1 MVQAAV
7 TKTTVANDSTPSNYR
22 AMAMVTTL
30 FFMWGFLTSLNDIL
44 VPHLKAIFELNYT
57 RVMFINSAFFGSYFV
72 FAVPAGKLIE
82 KIGYKRTMVVGLLI
96 MALGAVLF
104 VPAANVPSFELF
116 LAALIVLA
124 AGVTALQVAA
134 NPYVTVLGPARTASS
149 RLNLTQAFNSLGTT
163 IAPYVGG
170 LLILAAAPLSAVQ
183 LNQLSAPALLAYR
196 QQEASSV
203 KMPYIFIALALT
215 ALALAIAMFNLPKIQ
230 TTREFRPMG
239 ETDAA
244 ASHLWKQRQLVLGAL
259 GIFLY
264 VGAEVSIGS
273 FLINYFTQPEIG
285 NLSVKAA
292 AGLVSLYWFGAMIG
306 RFIGAAVL
314 QKLPT
319 RRVLGTVAVVA
330 CLLVLTS
337 MLSRGW
343 LAMATIILVGLFN
356 SVMFPNIFSLGI
368 EDLGPLTSKG
378 SGLLVMAIVGGA
390 VIPVAEGALADRIGI
405 HRAFILPA
413 LCYVYIAYYG
423 YRGSIHK
430 TSLPPLTA
438 TAS

>member
-7 TKTTVANDSTPSNYR
+7 TKTSVSSDHPSNYR

-30 FFMWGFLTSLNDIL
+30 FFMWGFLTALNDIL
-44 VPHLKAIFELNYT
+44 IPHLKAIFDLNYT
-57 RVMFINSAFFGSYFV
+57 WVRLINSAFFGGYFV
-72 FAVPAGKLIE
+72 FAIPSGKLIE
-82 KIGYKRTMVVGLLI
+82 KIGYKKTMVVGLLV
-96 MALGAVLF
+96 MAVGAVLF
-104 VPAANVPSFELF
+104 VPAANAPSFALF

-124 AGVTALQVAA
+124 AGVAALQVAA

-163 IAPYVGG
+163 IAPAVGG
-170 LLILAAAPLSAVQ
+170 YLILAAQPAPTRLQ
-183 LNQLSAPALLAYR
+183 QLSASALLLHR

-203 KMPYIFIALALT
+203 KLPYIGIALALT
-215 ALALAIAMFNLPKIQ
+215 VLALAIAMFNLPKIEA
-230 TTREFRPMG
+230 TREFRPMG

-244 ASHLWKQRQLVLGAL
+244 ARDLWKQRQLVLGTL

-264 VGAEVSIGS
+264 VGAEVAIGS

-285 NLSVKAA
+285 HMTVQSAA
-292 AGLVSLYWFGAMIG
+292 RLVSLYWFGAMIG

-319 RRVLGTVAVVA
+319 RAVLGTVAVVA
-330 CLLVLTS
+330 CLLVVTS
-337 MLSRGW
+337 MLSVGW
-343 LAMATIILVGLFN
+343 LAMGTIIAVGLFN
-356 SVMFPNIFSLGI
+356 SVMFPSIFSLGI
-368 EDLGPLTSKG
+368 EGLGPLTGKG

-390 VIPVAEGALADRIGI
+390 IIPLAEGALADRIGI
-405 HRAFILPA
+405 HHAFILPA
-413 LCYVYIAYYG
+413 LCYIYIAFYG
-423 YRGSIHK
+423 YKGSVHK

-438 TAS
+438 S

>member
-1 MVQAAV
+1 MVQTAV
-7 TKTTVANDSTPSNYR
+7 TKTSVSSDSNPSNYR

-44 VPHLKAIFELNYT
+44 VPHFKSIFDLNYT
-57 RVMFINSAFFGSYFV
+57 RVMFINSAFFGSYFL
-72 FAVPAGKLIE
+72 FGIPSGKLIE
-82 KIGYKRTMVVGLLI
+82 KIGYKKTMVVGLLI
-96 MALGAVLF
+96 MALGALLF
-104 VPAANVPSFELF
+104 VPAANAPSFRLF
-116 LAALIVLA
+116 LAALMVLA

-170 LLILAAAPLSAVQ
+170 MLILAAAPLSSSQ
-183 LNQLSAPALLAYR
+183 LQKLSASALLTYR

-203 KMPYIFIALALT
+203 KMPYIGIALALI
-215 ALALAIAMFNLPKIQ
+215 ALALAIAMFNLPRIEA
-230 TTREFRPMG
+230 TREFRPMG
-239 ETDAA
+239 DADEAA
-244 ASHLWKQRQLVLGAL
+244 ASLWKHRQLVLGAL

-264 VGAEVSIGS
+264 VGAEVAIGS

-292 AGLVSLYWFGAMIG
+292 ASLVSLYWFCAMIG

-319 RRVLGTVAVVA
+319 RTVLGTVAVVA
-330 CLLVLTS
+330 CLLVVTS
-337 MLSRGW
+337 MLSTGW
-343 LAMATIILVGLFN
+343 LAMGTIIGVGLFN
-356 SVMFPNIFSLGI
+356 SVMFPNIFSLGV
-368 EDLGPLTSKG
+368 EGLGPLTGKG

-390 VIPVAEGALADRIGI
+390 IIPVTEGALADRIGI
-405 HRAFILPA
+405 HHAFILPA
-413 LCYVYIAYYG
+413 LCYIYIAYYG
-423 YRGSIHK
+423 YKGSVPKVIGNM
-430 TSLPPLTA
+430 S
-438 TAS
+438 

>member
-7 TKTTVANDSTPSNYR
+7 TKTSVSSDHPSNYR

-30 FFMWGFLTSLNDIL
+30 FFMWGFLTALNDIL
-44 VPHLKAIFELNYT
+44 VPHLKSIFELNYT
-57 RVMFINSAFFGSYFV
+57 RVMLINSAFFGSYFV
-72 FAVPAGKLIE
+72 FAIPAGKLIE
-82 KIGYKRTMVVGLLI
+82 KIGYKKTMVVGLLI
-96 MALGAVLF
+96 MAVGALLF

-170 LLILAAAPLSAVQ
+170 LLILAAAPMSSTQ
-183 LNQLSAPALLAYR
+183 LQQLSAPALLAYR
-196 QQEASSV
+196 QHEASSV
-203 KMPYIFIALALT
+203 KIPYVFIAVALT
-215 ALALAIAMFNLPKIQ
+215 ALALAIAMFNLPKIEQ
-230 TTREFRPMG
+230 TREFRPMG

-244 ASHLWKQRQLVLGAL
+244 ARDLWKQRQLILGAL

-285 NLSVKAA
+285 NMTVKAA
-292 AGLVSLYWFGAMIG
+292 AALVSLYWLGAMIG
-306 RFIGAAVL
+306 RFIGSAVL

-319 RRVLGTVAVVA
+319 RAVLGTVAVIA
-330 CLLVLTS
+330 CLLVVTS
-337 MLSRGW
+337 MLSTGW

-368 EDLGPLTSKG
+368 EGLGPLTGKG

-390 VIPVAEGALADRIGI
+390 IIPVTEGALADRIGI
-405 HRAFILPA
+405 HHAFILPA
-413 LCYVYIAYYG
+413 LCYIYIAYYG
-423 YRGSIHK
+423 YKGSVNK
-430 TSLPPLTA
+430 ASLPPLTA
-438 TAS
+438 S

>member
-7 TKTTVANDSTPSNYR
+7 TKTSVSSDHPSNYR

-30 FFMWGFLTSLNDIL
+30 FFMWGFLTALNDIL
-44 VPHLKAIFELNYT
+44 VPHLKSIFELNYT
-57 RVMFINSAFFGSYFV
+57 RVMLINSAFFGSYFV
-72 FAVPAGKLIE
+72 FAIPAGKLIE
-82 KIGYKRTMVVGLLI
+82 MIGYKKTMVVGLLI
-96 MALGAVLF
+96 MAVGALLF

-170 LLILAAAPLSAVQ
+170 LLILAAAPMSSTELQ
-183 LNQLSAPALLAYR
+183 RLSAPALLAYR
-196 QQEASSV
+196 QHEASSV
-203 KMPYIFIALALT
+203 KIPYVFIAVALT
-215 ALALAIAMFNLPKIQ
+215 ALALAIAMFNLPKIEQ
-230 TTREFRPMG
+230 TREFRPMG

-244 ASHLWKQRQLVLGAL
+244 ARDLWKQRQLILGAL

-285 NLSVKAA
+285 NMSVKTA
-292 AGLVSLYWFGAMIG
+292 AGLVSLYWLGAMIG
-306 RFIGAAVL
+306 RFIGSAVL

-319 RRVLGTVAVVA
+319 RAVLGTVAVIA
-330 CLLVLTS
+330 CLLVVTS
-337 MLSRGW
+337 MLTTGW
-343 LAMATIILVGLFN
+343 PAMVTIILVGLFN

-368 EDLGPLTSKG
+368 EGLGPLTGKG

-390 VIPVAEGALADRIGI
+390 IIPVAEGALADRIGI
-405 HRAFILPA
+405 HHAFFLPA

-438 TAS
+438 T

>member
-7 TKTTVANDSTPSNYR
+7 TKTSVSSDQPSNYR

-30 FFMWGFLTSLNDIL
+30 FFMWGFLTALNDIL
-44 VPHLKAIFELNYT
+44 VPHLKSIFELNYT
-57 RVMFINSAFFGSYFV
+57 RVMLINSAFFGSYFV
-72 FAVPAGKLIE
+72 FAIPSGKLIE
-82 KIGYKRTMVVGLLI
+82 KIGYKKTMVVGLLI
-96 MALGAVLF
+96 MAIGAVLF

-170 LLILAAAPLSAVQ
+170 LLILAAAPMSSSQ
-183 LNQLSAPALLAYR
+183 LQQLSAPALLAYR
-196 QQEASSV
+196 QHEASSV
-203 KMPYIFIALALT
+203 KMPYVFIAIALT
-215 ALALAIAMFNLPKIQ
+215 ALALAIAMFNLPKIEQ
-230 TTREFRPMG
+230 TREFRPMG

-244 ASHLWKQRQLVLGAL
+244 ASELWKQRQLILGAL

-285 NLSVKAA
+285 NMNVKAA
-292 AGLVSLYWFGAMIG
+292 AALVSLYWLGAMIG
-306 RFIGAAVL
+306 RFIGSAVL

-319 RRVLGTVAVVA
+319 RAVLGTVAVIA
-330 CLLVLTS
+330 CLLVATS
-337 MLSRGW
+337 MLTTGW
-343 LAMATIILVGLFN
+343 TAMVSIILVGLFN

-368 EDLGPLTSKG
+368 EGLGPLTGKG

-390 VIPVAEGALADRIGI
+390 IIPVAEGALADRIGI
-405 HRAFILPA
+405 HHAFILPA

-430 TSLPPLTA
+430 TSLPPLIA
-438 TAS
+438 T